1 MARSTKTR
9 TEKAADAMKT
19 ADEATIVDAEVVSET
34 PALMSEPPSLEPVDK
49 GAGAGSADQAPGDTA
64 PELSR
69 DDGETIT
76 GTVEEV
82 ASANPPEEPDPL
94 SRPWQE
100 TETERQPE
108 PEPAPVRMAEPPP
121 APAPVTVQRVG
132 FVPLVLGGVVAA
144 GLGFA
149 AGWQGFLPSS
159 GADATAAALA
169 DQGARVDAL
178 AAEVAAL
185 PPAPDLAPLTGEI
198 AALRAEIAPLADR
211 IAALESRMEALE
223 RAPANDGTLSATA
236 IAAWQQDI
244 ETLKAAVAA
253 QEAQTQAISDAA
265 AARDA
270 ELAGLQDAMAAQEAE
285 MARMVEEA
293 AQRLNAAESTV
304 AGIEQEATA
313 AATAT
318 LRRAVLASLQT
329 AVDSGQPYANLL
341 GELAGSG
348 VEAPE
353 GLAARAADGVPT
365 EASLVEAFPD
375 AARAALSAARAEG
388 LADDGGGGVMGFLRS
403 QLDVRSVEPRE
414 GDDPD
419 AILSRAEAAL
429 REARLGDAL
438 AEIAALPEVVRAAMG
453 DWVAAAEARVA
464 ALSALQALAE
474 SLPTPETSN

>member
-1 MARSTKTR
+1 
-9 TEKAADAMKT
+9 
-19 ADEATIVDAEVVSET
+19 VAEVVEGQPT
-34 PALMSEPPSLEPVDK
+34 AEQEPV
-49 GAGAGSADQAPGDTA
+49 
-64 PELSR
+64 
-69 DDGETIT
+69 
-76 GTVEEV
+76 
-82 ASANPPEEPDPL
+82 

-100 TETERQPE
+100 PETARQPE
-108 PEPAPVRMAEPPP
+108 PEPAPVRVPEPP
-121 APAPVTVQRVG
+121 PAPVTVQRVG

-149 AGWQGFLPSS
+149 AGWQGFLPSPES
-159 GADATAAALA
+159 DAAAAALA

-178 AAEVAAL
+178 AAQMAAL
-185 PPAPDLAPLTGEI
+185 PPAPDLAPLTEEI
-198 AALRAEIAPLADR
+198 AALRAEIAPLAER
-211 IAALESRMEALE
+211 IAALESRMEAME

-253 QEAQTQAISDAA
+253 QVAQTQAISDAA

-270 ELAGLQDAMAAQEAE
+270 ELAGLQESMAAQEAE
-285 MARMVEEA
+285 MARMVDEA

-329 AVDSGQPYANLL
+329 AVDGGQPFANLL
-341 GELAGSG
+341 GELSATG

-365 EASLVEAFPD
+365 QAVLVETFPD

-388 LADDGGGGVMGFLRS
+388 LADDGGGGVMGFLRN
-403 QLDVRSVEPRE
+403 QLDVRSVEPRQ

-429 REARLGDAL
+429 REARLGDAM
-438 AEIAALPEVVRAAMG
+438 AEIAALPEVVRAPMG

-474 SLPTPETSN
+474 SLPTSETSN

>member
-9 TEKAADAMKT
+9 AEKAADAMKT
-19 ADEATIVDAEVVSET
+19 ADDPVIVDAEIVSENT
-34 PALMSEPPSLEPVDK
+34 AGIEASTDPVPATHDTVAGEVPVAEGLVDAAPDAPRDDAGIPTAIADVVEDAGPLPEPEPV
-49 GAGAGSADQAPGDTA
+49 SLP
-64 PELSR
+64 R
-69 DDGETIT
+69 
-76 GTVEEV
+76 
-82 ASANPPEEPDPL
+82 
-94 SRPWQE
+94 
-100 TETERQPE
+100 PE
-108 PEPAPVRMAEPPP
+108 PEPAPVRMADPPPVPP

-132 FVPLVLGGVVAA
+132 FVPIVLGGVVAA

-149 AGWQGFLPSS
+149 AGWQGFLPSP
-159 GADATAAALA
+159 GDDATAAALA
-169 DQGARVDAL
+169 DQGARVEAL
-178 AAEVAAL
+178 AAEVAGL
-185 PPAPDLAPLTGEI
+185 PPAPDLAPLTEEI
-198 AALRAEIAPLADR
+198 AALRAEIAPLAER
-211 IAALESRMEALE
+211 IAALESRMEAME

-244 ETLKAAVAA
+244 EDLKAAVAA

-313 AATAT
+313 AAAAT

-329 AVDSGQPYANLL
+329 AVDGGQPYANLL

-348 VEAPE
+348 VEVPE

-365 EASLVEAFPD
+365 QAVLVETFPD
-375 AARAALSAARAEG
+375 AARAALAAARAEG
-388 LADDGGGGVMGFLRS
+388 LAEDGGGGVMAFLRS

-438 AEIAALPEVVRAAMG
+438 AEVAALPEVVRAPMG

-464 ALSALQALAE
+464 ALSALQALTE